1 MQQYFDFYFIRNL
14 LHSID
19 PARISDMNSRIKP
32 LADLI
37 VLMKRMTEC
46 VD

>member
-14 LHSID
+14 LHLIG